1 MPRAH
6 FQRFKITLVLL
17 LVGCGPSVPA
27 GPVNSVPPVPA
38 PMATGDNAL
47 SVTVDG
53 TPWMA
58 DRELWG
64 AVNPPGF
71 GRVVII
77 SGSRGPKDASEQ
89 AFTLTLHGIDTP
101 GRHRVHS
108 GDVTSGVAQLAGL
121 SEQRFLIGGAL
132 GYDLQVELTM
142 AQQNPV
148 RIEATFEGTLVAN
161 DGGTVTF
168 RNGRFTYRE

>member
-1 MPRAH
+1 
-6 FQRFKITLVLL
+6 
-17 LVGCGPSVPA
+17 
-27 GPVNSVPPVPA
+27 
-38 PMATGDNAL
+38 
-47 SVTVDG
+47 
-53 TPWMA
+53 
-58 DRELWG
+58 
-64 AVNPPGF
+64 
-71 GRVVII
+71 VVII

-108 GDVTSGVAQLAGL
+108 GDVTSGVVQLAGL